1 MKNTKTKLVIGVSG
15 GSGSGK
21 TTFAT
26 SLVAKLAGRA
36 KLLYQDNYYID
47 QSDKFDFDGG
57 SVNFDHPDSLEFS
70 LIAEHLKLL
79 KMGHSINVP
88 IYDFSTHK
96 RLDDVIIFHPP
107 EILILDGILIFSA
120 AELDL
125 SMDLRVFIET
135 PEILRFERRLKRDVE
150 ERGRSE
156 QGVRA
161 QFYNQVKPMHDQ
173 FVEGSKNTAHR
184 RYSGEEDFEK
194 ALSDVL
200 LYIKSQLN

>member
-1 MKNTKTKLVIGVSG
+1 MAKNKTRLIIGVSG

-26 SLVAKLAGRA
+26 ALVAKLAGRA

-70 LIAEHLKLL
+70 LIAEHLKMLR
-79 KMGHSINVP
+79 MGNSINVP
-88 IYDFSTHK
+88 IYDFSTHR

-107 EILILDGILIFSA
+107 EILILDGILIFA
-120 AELDL
+120 AKELDH

-135 PEILRFERRLKRDVE
+135 PEILRYERRLKRDVE
-150 ERGRSE
+150 ERGRQE
-156 QGVRA
+156 QGVKA
-161 QFYNQVKPMHDQ
+161 QFYGQVKPMHDQ
-173 FVEGSKNTAHR
+173 FVTPSKNSCHLI
-184 RYSGEEDFEK
+184 YSGEEDFENSLCDVLK
-194 ALSDVL
+194 KVDLALS
-200 LYIKSQLN
+200 